1 MSDYV
6 KAESLENLSP
16 GCAKFVVLK
25 GKNIALFNVDGQV
38 RATDNACLH
47 RSGPLGEGSLEGGI
61 VTCPWHGWKFDVAG
75 GACQMNPKLK
85 VKTYPVKIEGPD
97 IFVDVE

>member
-1 MSDYV
+1 MPAYV
-6 KAESLENLSP
+6 KAAALQDLNP
-16 GCAKFVVLK
+16 GSSKFVVLK
-25 GKNIALFNVDGQV
+25 GKTIALFNVAGQV
-38 RATDNACLH
+38 HATDNACLH
-47 RSGPLGEGSLEGGI
+47 RGGPLGEGALEGGV